1 MQSTAMD
8 HEKFLNVD
16 NFISNR
22 YTCIFLTI
30 FYYSL
35 QSGMYWLQLVDK
47 YAANWSV
54 LLIAIAECILIS
66 WVYGANRFLRDIQ
79 DMIGQKSRIWTF
91 FWTWMWKVITPA
103 ALLVCV
109 CVKTLDTAI
118 TYIYIYIHTHTYI
131 HTYIHIQVL
140 NVFNLFITYFSPY
153 RSLSGIGVLI
163 KRCWKLLRHLQL
175 ISVL

>member
-1 MQSTAMD
+1 MAGSFTTWPATVVMGTVFKSLYTFEQNSSQ
-8 HEKFLNVD
+8 VC
-16 NFISNR
+16 FISTR
-22 YTCIFLTI
+22 LIVPPYYTGYAKHSNESWKVPECGQFYEQQAYFPNL

-103 ALLVCV
+103 ALLVRV
-109 CVKTLDTAI
+109 CENFRYHH
-118 TYIYIYIHTHTYI
+118 YIYIYTYIHTHT
-131 HTYIHIQVL
+131 HTHK
-140 NVFNLFITYFSPY
+140 F
-153 RSLSGIGVLI
+153 
-163 KRCWKLLRHLQL
+163 
-175 ISVL
+175 